1 MHLIS
6 MDAQK
11 MDTNFWRFRLDTH
24 RSSVSVFTD
33 NLLSFIFIDPHLKI
47 IDLVLCVV
55 VGEKKR
61 LISV

>member
-1 MHLIS
+1 MKI
-6 MDAQK
+6 K
-11 MDTNFWRFRLDTH
+11 M
-24 RSSVSVFTD
+24 
-33 NLLSFIFIDPHLKI
+33 KI